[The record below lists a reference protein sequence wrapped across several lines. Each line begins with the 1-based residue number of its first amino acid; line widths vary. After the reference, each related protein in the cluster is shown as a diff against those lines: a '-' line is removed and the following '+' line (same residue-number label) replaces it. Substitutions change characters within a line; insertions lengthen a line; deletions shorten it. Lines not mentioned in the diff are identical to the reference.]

1 MDSDP
6 QRPKKS
12 EASRQTSIPQT
23 CHALRRVSRTHHE
36 RPWCIGFH
44 IKLYMLSH
52 IGLGCWILYQYHVR
66 SWQIHEVRSTK
77 SRLLSNMVKR
87 QIYNYNNGT
96 VSFVNDVN
104 VTFRKTHVHSLATSP
119 PSGLA
124 KSLATIPYSIIKTL
138 DLLLRLSCPSSR

>member
-1 MDSDP
+1 MHAARPVSICRFRAIPVNEITSDDLHFLVNMANLATSRLSVVVVISRYFWWIAIRNVQKSQKP
-6 QRPKKS
+6 QDKHPYPRF
-12 EASRQTSIPQT
+12 
-23 CHALRRVSRTHHE
+23 VSRTHHE

-87 QIYNYNNGT
+87 QIYNYNN
-96 VSFVNDVN
+96 
-104 VTFRKTHVHSLATSP
+104 
-119 PSGLA
+119 
-124 KSLATIPYSIIKTL
+124 
-138 DLLLRLSCPSSR
+138 